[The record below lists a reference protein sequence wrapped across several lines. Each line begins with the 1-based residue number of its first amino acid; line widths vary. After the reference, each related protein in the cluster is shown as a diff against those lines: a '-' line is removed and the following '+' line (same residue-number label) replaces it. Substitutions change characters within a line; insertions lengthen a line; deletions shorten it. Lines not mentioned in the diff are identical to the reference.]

1 MLNRWNPAA
10 PVVVAPAL
18 INDAFVCLYPFSL
31 SFFSIDNFF
40 FCLFFFSRGVVCR
53 LSSFY
58 TQLQKKWGNGKKGVK
73 VIEDK
78 KLVLLL

>member
-10 PVVVAPAL
+10 PVGAAPAL
-18 INDAFVCLYPFSL
+18 INGAFVCLYAYSL
-31 SFFSIDNFF
+31 SFFSIDIF
-40 FCLFFFSRGVVCR
+40 FCLFFFSRGTVCC

-58 TQLQKKWGNGKKGVK
+58 TQLQKKWGNGKKGVE
-73 VIEDK
+73 VVEEK